1 MTDTI
6 DCLCQ
11 TAPHIIIFEPVTPLC
26 RANLYQKMVTR
37 EREIYDS
44 KKRRR
49 SSSPQQPV
57 AKRSCPWYRRF
68 THLEDRHDYQALS
81 SPSEGV
87 KTHGAI
93 LHIWGDSSGSSV
105 KDSEKARKPKKA
117 DNRPAK
123 QQRSQEKSEKR
134 EVVEVNSYVAC
145 GGEVLPEVDKSGIT
159 VTVYALPPC
168 LSSCPPNGAP
178 LPLIN
183 FISNKTTA
191 IFPSPSPS
199 TRSRSSASA
208 PQQRTLPSSSS
219 SSVYSGDSVGM
230 MDTTDSPHSGRVF
243 SWNPSFETIPAL
255 DEKFAG
261 EETALLMP
269 GRSGEEEEIKVPA
282 KKWWQRLSIRSIR

>member
-49 SSSPQQPV
+49 CSSPQQPV

-68 THLEDRHDYQALS
+68 HDYQAL

-93 LHIWGDSSGSSV
+93 LHVWGDSSGSSV
-105 KDSEKARKPKKA
+105 KDGGKARKPKKA
-117 DNRPAK
+117 ANSPAK
-123 QQRSQEKSEKR
+123 QQRLQENSEKR
-134 EVVEVNSYVAC
+134 EVVEVNSYAAC

-159 VTVYALPPC
+159 VTVYMLSPPPC
-168 LSSCPPNGAP
+168 LSSCPPNGASTDQ
-178 LPLIN
+178 LHFQQDNGHLSVTFSLHQVQI
-183 FISNKTTA
+183 IGLGTTTYTA
-191 IFPSPSPS
+191 II
-199 TRSRSSASA
+199 
-208 PQQRTLPSSSS
+208 
-219 SSVYSGDSVGM
+219 V
-230 MDTTDSPHSGRVF
+230 VF
-243 SWNPSFETIPAL
+243 KCLFRRFS
-255 DEKFAG
+255 
-261 EETALLMP
+261 
-269 GRSGEEEEIKVPA
+269 
-282 KKWWQRLSIRSIR
+282 